1 MKAAILP
8 VSQMALPLTC
18 WRLLEIFADFLSLK
32 DAFIQVTTARGI
44 LMEKLVAF
52 LQQLVPGVKARDFQ
66 AEEGVAQ
73 DAGRM
78 AQEADIC
85 KEEVAAVVAKL
96 SRVKVQAAR
105 FRARL
110 VDNSHL
116 YHPYINC
123 PARL

>member
-1 MKAAILP
+1 M
-8 VSQMALPLTC
+8 
-18 WRLLEIFADFLSLK
+18 
-32 DAFIQVTTARGI
+32 
-44 LMEKLVAF
+44 AF
-52 LQQLVPGVKARDFQ
+52 LQQLVFGVKERDFQ

-73 DAGRM
+73 EAGGM

-110 VDNSHL
+110 FDDSHL